1 MTTHAPPA
9 PERTAPA
16 RRGRSS
22 LGDRLT
28 AVRALPMLPAGLL
41 LIGFMLGPIL
51 YSLYLA
57 FTDNAIR
64 GEGAA
69 NTSFVG
75 FSNFTDAFT
84 DGDFWNSVILTL
96 VFTIV
101 SAVIGQNVLGMLLAV
116 LMERANRILTFVVT
130 SIVIAAWILPEVV
143 AGYLLYTFFADE
155 GSLNTLLG
163 AVGLPAQDLLFSAP
177 ILAVSFANI
186 WRGTAFSMLVYSAA
200 LSSVPGDVYE
210 SAALDGAGPVRRFR
224 SVTLPLLR
232 PAIATNLMLT
242 TLQTLS
248 VFGLIFIMTGGGPA
262 RQSQTLPLYM
272 YEQAFSYGQLGYG
285 TAVALLLL
293 LIGAAASLIYL
304 RLLPE
309 EDKR

>member
-57 FTDNAIR
+57 FTDSAIR

-143 AGYLLYTFFADE
+143 AG
-155 GSLNTLLG
+155 
-163 AVGLPAQDLLFSAP
+163 
-177 ILAVSFANI
+177 
-186 WRGTAFSMLVYSAA
+186 
-200 LSSVPGDVYE
+200 
-210 SAALDGAGPVRRFR
+210 
-224 SVTLPLLR
+224 
-232 PAIATNLMLT
+232 
-242 TLQTLS
+242 
-248 VFGLIFIMTGGGPA
+248 
-262 RQSQTLPLYM
+262 
-272 YEQAFSYGQLGYG
+272 
-285 TAVALLLL
+285 
-293 LIGAAASLIYL
+293 
-304 RLLPE
+304 
-309 EDKR
+309 